1 MADLVGFA
9 REIPMSIKVAW
20 VLWLAWSIVQAA
32 WFRRARVAA
41 PIYEAPPRRRI
52 EQHWAA
58 TSKVEGPY
66 DVPSAPAAPLRD
78 SEPQPG
84 PVAVVE
90 THPVVDEP
98 FRRG

>member
-20 VLWLAWSIVQAA
+20 MLWFAWSVVQAA

-41 PIYEAPPRRRI
+41 PVYQALPPRRRVP
-52 EQHWAA
+52 QPRPAA
-58 TSKVEGPY
+58 GSTVDMPK
-66 DVPSAPAAPLRD
+66 PAAPVMD
-78 SEPQPG
+78 SEAQPA
-84 PVAVVE
+84 PVAVME
-90 THPVVDEP
+90 MPPVADES

>member
-20 VLWLAWSIVQAA
+20 MLWLAWSVVQAA

-41 PIYEAPPRRRI
+41 PVYQALPPRRRVP
-52 EQHWAA
+52 QPRAA
-58 TSKVEGPY
+58 AGSPF
-66 DVPSAPAAPLRD
+66 DVPKPAASVME
-78 SEPQPG
+78 SEAQPA